1 MAGVLDVV
9 DQRTQLVGANRLE
22 LLMFK
27 LKCNQV
33 YAINVFKV
41 QEVQQM
47 PKLTYIPQRHSV
59 VAGVTHVRG
68 HTIPVIDLSHAIRR
82 GRLVDTENCNIIIT
96 EYNCTVQAF
105 MVGSVDRI
113 VNMNWEEIVPPPV
126 GTGKK
131 HFLTAITRYD
141 DKMIEI
147 IDVEKVLARIT
158 DYDTKI
164 SDGIL
169 DDNIKDLAAG
179 LRILLVDDSSVALT
193 QAKMTIEQ
201 LGVEVVTESDG
212 ARGLALLRK
221 WVAEGYDF
229 KNNFLLLV
237 TDAEM
242 PEMDGYMLTTAC
254 RSEAILR
261 DIHIILNTSLSGN
274 FNVAMANKVGC
285 DEFISKF
292 QPDRLAKMVQDQ
304 IKLRINSR
312 QS

>member
-1 MAGVLDVV
+1 M
-9 DQRTQLVGANRLE
+9 
-22 LLMFK
+22 
-27 LKCNQV
+27 
-33 YAINVFKV
+33 
-41 QEVQQM
+41 
-47 PKLTYIPQRHSV
+47 
-59 VAGVTHVRG
+59 
-68 HTIPVIDLSHAIRR
+68 
-82 GRLVDTENCNIIIT
+82 
-96 EYNCTVQAF
+96 
-105 MVGSVDRI
+105 
-113 VNMNWEEIVPPPV
+113 
-126 GTGKK
+126 
-131 HFLTAITRYD
+131 
-141 DKMIEI
+141 
-147 IDVEKVLARIT
+147 
-158 DYDTKI
+158 
-164 SDGIL
+164 
-169 DDNIKDLAAG
+169 
-179 LRILLVDDSSVALT
+179 LVDDSSVALT